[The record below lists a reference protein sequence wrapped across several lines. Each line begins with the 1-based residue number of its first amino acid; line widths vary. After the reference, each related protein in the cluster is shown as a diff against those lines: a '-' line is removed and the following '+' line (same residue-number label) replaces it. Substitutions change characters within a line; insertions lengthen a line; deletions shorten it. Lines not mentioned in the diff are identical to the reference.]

1 MTDIKV
7 AIVEN
12 NKNINESLANLIST
26 SDGYDCV
33 GKFLTAEDCLKEIKE
48 LNVDVLI
55 MDIRLPG
62 MNGIECVAKIK
73 SIRKEVNI
81 LMFTVHEENDL
92 IFEALCA
99 GAVGYLIKKTHPA
112 KILDA
117 IQEAHEGGAPM
128 STHIARKVTSFFL
141 SNKKLTPDDSLITE
155 REQEILKELIKGKT
169 YYAMAQTLG
178 VSKDTVRF
186 HIKNIYKKLHVHS
199 QAEAVAEAIKKGIV

>member
-1 MTDIKV
+1 MNDIQV
-7 AIVEN
+7 AIVED
-12 NKNINESLANLIST
+12 NKIINESLANLIGS
-26 SDGYDCV
+26 SEGFSCI
-33 GKFLTAEDCLKEIKE
+33 GNFLSAEDCLQKIKD
-48 LNVDVLI
+48 LKVDVLL

-62 MNGIECVAKIK
+62 MNGIQCVKEIK
-73 SIRKEVNI
+73 SLNKSISI
-81 LMFTVHEENDL
+81 LMLTVHEENDL

-112 KILDA
+112 RILDA

-128 STHIARKVTSFFL
+128 SAHIARKVTSFFL
-141 SNKKLTPDDSLITE
+141 SNKKLTPDDTLITE
-155 REQEILKELIKGKT
+155 REQEILKELITGKT
-169 YYAMAQTLG
+169 YYAIALTLG